1 MDITAGY
8 VKKHL
13 QSEILGR
20 KRPEGVRIMQIS
32 PSESETRSFRFSRY
46 DPRLRAADGTWPDDL
61 WTAIT
66 DVMKPGDAIP
76 REYLDV
82 EDRLVKA
89 IEICLQ
95 VDQGVP
101 VRACRI
107 ELSYVS
113 EKDAREWGAF
123 VDVSGVDFNRMN
135 QSDVDA
141 VARAVL
147 RDQMWCEFS
156 SESARCAVGHEMY
169 ARALLARHVN
179 SSAVIESIEG
189 LGLFVQ
195 SMEYYFE

>member
-1 MDITAGY
+1 MDAGVY
-8 VKKHL
+8 GKKHL
-13 QSEILGR
+13 QSGILGR

-32 PSESETRSFRFSRY
+32 LSESETRSFRFSRY
-46 DPRLRAADGTWPDDL
+46 DPRLRAADGTWPDGL

-66 DVMKPGDAIP
+66 DVMKPGDVIP

-95 VDQGVP
+95 VDQGVS
-101 VRACRI
+101 VRADRL
-107 ELSYVS
+107 ERRRGS
-113 EKDAREWGAF
+113 ERVLRKYRAL
-123 VDVSGVDFNRMN
+123 VDVSGVDFDRMS

-147 RDQMWCEFS
+147 REQMWCEFS

-169 ARALLARHVN
+169 ARALLAPHVN
-179 SSAVIESIEG
+179 SKAVIEGIES